1 MPLNKPFQRTQRP
14 ISGAVSAALPAAR
27 LDFIRK
33 VYAAFLVSILVAV
46 AGVLAAL
53 RVPAVGQFVTD
64 HYVFLLVA
72 EVAAVLGVVFL
83 RRRPGSNVALFGA
96 FALLS
101 GLTTGIIVLSYMAA
115 GLHDVVVQAAG
126 MTVVAFGGLTGYV
139 FVSGRDFSFLRGFVT
154 TGLFVVLG
162 GVVLSMFVQSSAMGF
177 AVAAGGVLL
186 FSAFI
191 LYDTSQI
198 IHHYREE
205 EWVAAAM
212 ALYLDVLNLFLFL
225 LQLLGGNRD

>member
-1 MPLNKPFQRTQRP
+1 MNKPFQRTQRP
-14 ISGAVSAALPAAR
+14 VVGAVSAALPAAR

-33 VYAAFLVSILVAV
+33 VYAAFLGSILVGA
-46 AGVLAAL
+46 AGVVATL
-53 RVPAVGQFVTD
+53 RIAAVGQFVME
-64 HYVFLLVA
+64 HYVLVLVA
-72 EVAAVLGVVFL
+72 EVAAVLGVVFM
-83 RRRPGSNVALFGA
+83 RRRPGVNLAVFGA

-101 GLTTGIIVLSYMAA
+101 GLTTGVIVMSYAAA
-115 GLHDVVVQAAG
+115 GLFDVVVQAAG

-162 GVVLSMFVQSSAMGF
+162 GVLLSMFVQSSAISF

-225 LQLLGGNRD
+225 LQLLAGDRD

>member
-1 MPLNKPFQRTQRP
+1 
-14 ISGAVSAALPAAR
+14 
-27 LDFIRK
+27 
-33 VYAAFLVSILVAV
+33 
-46 AGVLAAL
+46 
-53 RVPAVGQFVTD
+53 
-64 HYVFLLVA
+64 
-72 EVAAVLGVVFL
+72 
-83 RRRPGSNVALFGA
+83 
-96 FALLS
+96 
-101 GLTTGIIVLSYMAA
+101 
-115 GLHDVVVQAAG
+115 
-126 MTVVAFGGLTGYV
+126 
-139 FVSGRDFSFLRGFVT
+139 VSGRDFSFLRGFVT

-162 GVVLSMFVQSSAMGF
+162 GVLLSMFVQSSAISF

-225 LQLLGGNRD
+225 LQLLAGDRD